1 MRIRWSLAALAG
13 LALLAEADPPRLGIV
28 VLESPPGI
36 EILGAEDAVALV
48 FEETGRFD
56 PSILPDSL
64 LAPGTSGNLI
74 PALMEL
80 ASVSDLNVILALSIR
95 PVEET
100 ERFSTTG
107 DSLVRTVVTTVSVS
121 GRFYSSSGT
130 LLGAVDESASSE
142 TSLPLTA
149 DLQSLA
155 ERAASALGEKA
166 ILQVFPLE
174 ARFTA
179 GDGSV
184 VELPAGTV
192 SGIHKGMYMSA
203 VASAAEIPSTA
214 EGYALLHS
222 RGLLQVVSVGETSS
236 RARLLTGNLVPGGPV
251 TAVEHGAPASVRA
264 SWEMLPMDLEQEADS
279 TQPDESGVLNSI
291 TIGVSSFR
299 WGLVI
304 SGALH
309 AGAMENLS
317 NVGVSFEL
325 GWRIPVS
332 APSLALVLAA
342 GGEVDFLVQDVVADY
357 LVSDGTAMAGGGLGT
372 ASLEYLPSDHLGLTL
387 SLGTFL
393 GSNADSWTVQSE
405 SGEVREAEPSE
416 LNYSTVGFSPLRL
429 SAGMFYL
436 IY

>member
-1 MRIRWSLAALAG
+1 MCNRWSLAALACT
-13 LALLAEADPPRLGIV
+13 ALLADADPPRLGIV

-36 EILGAEDAVALV
+36 EILGVEDAVALE

-64 LAPGTSGNLI
+64 LAPGSSGNLI
-74 PALMEL
+74 PDLMEL
-80 ASVSDLNVILALSIR
+80 ASVSNLNVILAISVR

-100 ERFSTTG
+100 ERFSTPG

-142 TSLPLTA
+142 TSLPMTA

-155 ERAASALGEKA
+155 ESAASSLGERA
-166 ILQVFPLE
+166 ILEVFPLE

-179 GDGSV
+179 GGGSV
-184 VELPAGTV
+184 VELPSGTV
-192 SGIHKGMYMSA
+192 SGIHEGMYMYA
-203 VASAAEIPSTA
+203 VASAAEIPTTP
-214 EGYALLHS
+214 EGYELLHS
-222 RGLLQVVSVGETSS
+222 RGLLQVVSAGETSS

-251 TAVEHGAPASVRA
+251 TAVEHGAPASIRV
-264 SWEMLPMDLEQEADS
+264 SWEVLPMDLEQEADS
-279 TQPDESGVLNSI
+279 IQPDESGVLNSV
-291 TIGVSSFR
+291 TLGVSSFR

-332 APSLALVLAA
+332 TPSLALVLGA
-342 GGEVDFLVQDVVADY
+342 GGEVDFMVQDVVADY
-357 LVSDGTAMAGGGLGT
+357 LVSDGTAMAFGGLGN
-372 ASLEYLPSDHLGLTL
+372 AALEYLPSDHLGLSL
-387 SLGTFL
+387 SLGAFL
-393 GSNADSWTVQSE
+393 GSNADSWTVQTQ

-416 LNYSTVGFSPLRL
+416 LHYSTAGFSPVRF
-429 SAGMFYL
+429 SAGLYYL